1 MGVRGRIFLSWK
13 SILIDDNIS
22 VIGSFNVDMRS
33 VYLDTELM
41 LVIDSR
47 EINSQ
52 LNEAMESYEH
62 IARKADADGSYDN
75 PYDVEPV
82 ELTPYREKRM
92 KLIKNF
98 ILWTRYLF

>member
-62 IARKADADGSYDN
+62 IARRLMQMVSYDN
-75 PYDVEPV
+75 PYDVR
-82 ELTPYREKRM
+82 T
-92 KLIKNF
+92 
-98 ILWTRYLF
+98 